1 MRVLRARKALAST
14 RVMVVT
20 RFNSSR
26 SFSSSDNLVDLNY
39 VTEKFGVQFR
49 YQNFHELMDMLTV
62 RDPKT
67 NPTLPGREACN
78 LTEEDMKEVERL
90 ADELIAGAKA
100 SPHRA

>member
-62 RDPKT
+62 RIRN

-78 LTEEDMKEVERL
+78 LTEEDMKEVE
-90 ADELIAGAKA
+90 A
-100 SPHRA
+100 SG